1 MTKNINIDDNAEF
14 TLLIADLIETLA
26 QTTKFQLKIWISTS
40 ELPLEY
46 TECDCF
52 YFTQEGFRVDT
63 GCMIDYIFYDNI
75 VSVKI
80 IYG

>member
-1 MTKNINIDDNAEF
+1 MVMTISVDDEAEF
-14 TLLIADLIETLA
+14 TLLIADFIETLA
-26 QTTKFQLKIWISTS
+26 QTNKFELKLWINTS

-63 GCMIDYIFYDNI
+63 GRMIDYIFYDNI